1 VRRLVAV
8 RLLHAVVVLFLVA
21 TIAFFLLHLAPG
33 DPFSFETPNISE
45 EVRDRMRAQFGY
57 DRPVLE
63 QYARYL
69 GNVAVGNFGFSHYMR
84 VPVGQALAVTI
95 PRTLMLMG
103 LALFIS
109 FALGMWLGVYEAR
122 HWRTRRA
129 RATNGATLLV
139 YSLPDFWLALMLLLL
154 FAYWIPILPAGGM
167 VDTVMHGYLG
177 PVAAAW
183 DRVRHLILPVTTLT
197 LLLTAF
203 IARYQRAALLEVL
216 PADFVRTARAKGVE
230 EGEVVARHAFRNA
243 LLPMITLAGLAF
255 PLLLGGAVFVERVF
269 SWPGMG
275 LLVVNAIAVRDYP
288 LVVASVVVGA
298 AMVTLGNLLAD
309 IAYGLADPRVR
320 VR

>member
-230 EGEVVARHAFRNA
+230 ESEVVARHAFRNA